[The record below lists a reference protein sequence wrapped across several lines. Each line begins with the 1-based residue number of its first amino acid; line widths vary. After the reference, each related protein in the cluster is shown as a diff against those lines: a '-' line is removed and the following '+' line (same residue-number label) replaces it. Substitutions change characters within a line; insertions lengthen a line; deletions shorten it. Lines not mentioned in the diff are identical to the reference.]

1 MSLFGII
8 PIAEIKELAAK
19 CERYIQKF
27 LEDKTEKKDEAEGD
41 EKKEEQPNQDN
52 KPEIA
57 EPEDKDKEMYYE
69 VNNEDPSNMNQNGQS
84 QILQKIV

>member
-19 CERYIQKF
+19 CERYILKF
-27 LEDKTEKKDEAEGD
+27 LEDKNDKKDEAEGD
-41 EKKEEQPNQDN
+41 EKKEDVPNPEN

-57 EPEDKDKEMYYE
+57 EPENQEKQMYFE
-69 VNNEDPSNMNQNGQS
+69 VNNEEMDPSQMN
-84 QILQKIV
+84 

>member
-27 LEDKTEKKDEAEGD
+27 LEDKTEKKDEGEGE
-41 EKKEEQPNQDN
+41 EKKDE
-52 KPEIA
+52 
-57 EPEDKDKEMYYE
+57 
-69 VNNEDPSNMNQNGQS
+69 
-84 QILQKIV
+84 